1 MLVDFVGF
9 SVVSLSKGLLQ
20 VQRSAMERLSLE
32 APQITPVLANHRGA
46 CFKEELQTQIK
57 VEAKEKNS

>member
-9 SVVSLSKGLLQ
+9 SVDSLSKGLLQ

-32 APQITPVLANHRGA
+32 APQITSVL
-46 CFKEELQTQIK
+46 
-57 VEAKEKNS
+57 